1 MVFNNTNPYHMS
13 PIPKHVL
20 LPHCATDYRGLPL
33 VLCVHT
39 GPTGA
44 LQPEPLEP
52 APFCVDNQGGIVAFF
67 VRTSQ
72 LQRMLWEKGEA
83 SLLNHPQSGQEYR
96 QLYGGWTV
104 EEADAYARA
113 PGSRSIWVVVED
125 PALPWVVRFEAKIFP
140 IGLPSEDGNN
150 QVEMLYYPIAPSNPC
165 SGSLGP
171 LDPPHA
177 FPYFPGRCY
186 GVSYYIYVPQRAAA
200 AAVEA
205 MAMQRL
211 RHQLV
216 RRAAVASP
224 GGVASPA
231 VGLPLSPPTSVIHA
245 G

>member
-1 MVFNNTNPYHMS
+1 MVFNNNPYRMS
-13 PIPKHVL
+13 PMPKHAL
-20 LPHCATDYRGLPL
+20 LSHCATQYRGLPL

-39 GPTGA
+39 ASTGA

-52 APFCVDNQGGIVAFF
+52 APYCVDNQGGIVAFF
-67 VRTSQ
+67 VRTGQ

-83 SLLNHPQSGQEYR
+83 SLLNHPRSGQEYR

-104 EEADAYARA
+104 DEADAYARA
-113 PGSRSIWVVVED
+113 PGSRSIWVIVED

-150 QVEMLYYPIAPSNPC
+150 QCEMLYYPIAPSNPC

-186 GVSYYIYVPQRAAA
+186 GVSYYIYIPQRAAA

-205 MAMQRL
+205 MAVQRL
-211 RHQLV
+211 RCELACWGV
-216 RRAAVASP
+216 TNPPAAAGLASLG
-224 GGVASPA
+224 GGVASP
-231 VGLPLSPPTSVIHA
+231 
-245 G
+245 